1 MLAAIPYSTLALPGV
16 FDGAFNSAGVQ
27 QLIAICLVFGG
38 LAISYDLLFGHT
50 GILSFG
56 HGMFVAIG
64 MYATTIL
71 VNHAGYGLWTSAALG
86 LGIGLVAAVAL
97 GAVAMRV
104 SGIGFAMVTLA
115 FGQAVSILIV
125 SGSPRLTGGE
135 QGQALRDDAIPAF
148 LAGVRN
154 TGNLY
159 WIALIYLVVCAL
171 VVWAVAASVP
181 GRVMRAIRDNEQRV
195 EVLGLNPYLF
205 KLLAFVVAG
214 RARDRRRRHLPAA
227 ARRRHGRPCRPPTSR
242 WRCWSWW
249 CWAAPAGGGARSS
262 AASSTRTRAR
272 SLTRVSSSSTVAS
285 LPGVVR
291 GPLAQPLFLLGLAF
305 VIIVIFV
312 PGGLAGLP
320 ARLRPDADSEGPVV
334 ARFET
339 FEEYTVPVDG
349 GDLAVLR
356 WPADRA
362 DAPTVLLVHG
372 ITANALAWAGV
383 VEAVGG
389 RVHLLAPDLRGRAG
403 SRDDRRAVGDRP
415 GRRRPRGRARSR
427 RARSRHRRRSLAR
440 RLRGLRAGSA
450 ASVAGGS
457 RGRGGRWARFP
468 GARRVSTRTRSS
480 TRSSG
485 RRWRSSR

>member
-1 MLAAIPYSTLALPGV
+1 MRHARWVRALIVFAVLAAIPYSTLSLPGV

-71 VNHAGYGLWTSAALG
+71 VNHAGFGLWPSAALG
-86 LGIGLVAAVAL
+86 LGVGLVAAVAL

-115 FGQAVSILIV
+115 FGQAVSILII

-159 WIALIYLVVCAL
+159 WLALIYLVVCAL

-214 RARDRRRRHLPAA
+214 VLA
-227 ARRRHGRPCRPPTSR
+227 T
-242 WRCWSWW
+242 
-249 CWAAPAGGGARSS
+249 AGGVIYLLLLGGATVTVSTSDFTLALLVMVVLGGAGRRWG
-262 AASSTRTRAR
+262 AIMGGILYAYASQT
-272 SLTRVSSSSTVAS
+272 LTRVSNSSTVAS

-320 ARLRPDADSEGPVV
+320 ARLGL
-334 ARFET
+334 T
-339 FEEYTVPVDG
+339 
-349 GDLAVLR
+349 
-356 WPADRA
+356 
-362 DAPTVLLVHG
+362 
-372 ITANALAWAGV
+372 
-383 VEAVGG
+383 
-389 RVHLLAPDLRGRAG
+389 
-403 SRDDRRAVGDRP
+403 
-415 GRRRPRGRARSR
+415 
-427 RARSRHRRRSLAR
+427 
-440 RLRGLRAGSA
+440 RLG
-450 ASVAGGS
+450 
-457 RGRGGRWARFP
+457 
-468 GARRVSTRTRSS
+468 RTRH
-480 TRSSG
+480 G
-485 RRWRSSR
+485 EM